1 MQEES
6 LLLYYFHRNKCRCQ
20 MTINNG
26 FPELIPIFPLTGVV
40 IFPDTYLPLNIFET
54 RYLEMINKAISSKSR
69 LVGMIQ
75 PNNSNQNKL
84 YNVGCAGKI
93 IKFEETEDKRYL
105 ITLKGI
111 SRFELISEKTN
122 RKNFK
127 EAQIK
132 WDRFSQDLQKQNINE
147 KFTSLKVSIKKY
159 FKIKNIKVNFE
170 VIDKCNDYNF
180 VDQITMICPLAFEEK
195 QLLLE
200 TISISKRVNLLQSI
214 IDSYASEENISQLL
228 KH

>member
-1 MQEES
+1 M
-6 LLLYYFHRNKCRCQ
+6 N
-20 MTINNG
+20 MNNNTNNN
-26 FPELIPIFPLTGVV
+26 FPEIIPIFPLKGVV
-40 IFPDTYLPLNIFET
+40 MFPDTYLPLNIFEP

-75 PNNSNQNKL
+75 PNNSSKDKL
-84 YNVGCAGKI
+84 YDVGCAGKI

-105 ITLKGI
+105 ITLKGL

-122 RKNFK
+122 RNNFK

-132 WDRFSQDLQKQNINE
+132 WDKYSQDLEKKNINE
-147 KFTSLKVSIKKY
+147 KFIGLKVSLKKY
-159 FKIKNIKVNFE
+159 FNIKNIKVNFE

-200 TISISKRVNLLQSI
+200 TVSISKRSSLLKSI
-214 IDSYASEENISQLL
+214 IESYTSEENISQVV

>member
-1 MQEES
+1 
-6 LLLYYFHRNKCRCQ
+6 
-20 MTINNG
+20 MTVNNNTNNN
-26 FPELIPIFPLTGVV
+26 FPELVPLFPLEGIVM
-40 IFPDTYLPLNIFET
+40 FPDTYLPLNIFEP
-54 RYLEMINKAISSKSR
+54 RYIEMINKAISSKSR

-75 PNNSNQNKL
+75 PKNSNQDKL
-84 YNVGCAGKI
+84 YDVGCAGKI

-105 ITLKGI
+105 ITLKGL
-111 SRFELISEKTN
+111 SRFHLISEKTN
-122 RKNFK
+122 RKKFK

-132 WDRFSQDLQKQNINE
+132 WDKYSQDLQKKNTNE
-147 KFTSLKVSIKKY
+147 KFTDLKSSLKKY
-159 FKIKNIKVNFE
+159 FQIKNIKVNFE

-200 TISISKRVNLLQSI
+200 TISISKRGNLLQSI
-214 IDSYASEENISQLL
+214 LESYVGEENISNIM

>member
-1 MQEES
+1 
-6 LLLYYFHRNKCRCQ
+6 
-20 MTINNG
+20 MTIKNNIDDG
-26 FPELIPIFPLTGVV
+26 LPELIPVFPLEGVLM
-40 IFPDTYLPLNIFET
+40 FPDTYLPLNIFET
-54 RYLEMINKAISSKSR
+54 RYLEMVNKAISSKSR

-105 ITLKGI
+105 ITLKGL
-111 SRFELISEKTN
+111 SRFELISENTN

-132 WDRFSQDLQKQNINE
+132 WDRFSQDLEKLNINE
-147 KFTSLKVSIKKY
+147 KFTSLKSSLKKY

-170 VIDKCNDYNF
+170 VIDNCNDYHF
-180 VDQITMICPLAFEEK
+180 VDQITMICPLAYEEK

-200 TISISKRVNLLQSI
+200 TISISKRGNLLKSI
-214 IDSYASEENISQLL
+214 IESYVGEENISEVV

>member
-1 MQEES
+1 
-6 LLLYYFHRNKCRCQ
+6 
-20 MTINNG
+20 MTINNNNINNDLPQ
-26 FPELIPIFPLTGVV
+26 FIPVFPLEGVV
-40 IFPDTYLPLNIFET
+40 MFPDTYLPLNIFEP
-54 RYLEMINKAISSKSR
+54 RYLEMINKAISSKNR

-75 PNNSNQNKL
+75 PNNSNDNKL
-84 YNVGCAGKI
+84 YDVGCAGKI
-93 IKFEETEDKRYL
+93 IKFEETKDKRYL
-105 ITLKGI
+105 ITLKGL

-127 EAQIK
+127 EAHVK
-132 WDRFSQDLQKQNINE
+132 WDRYSQDLKKKDLKEEFIN
-147 KFTSLKVSIKKY
+147 LKVSLKEY

-180 VDQITMICPLAFEEK
+180 VDQITMICPLAYEEK

-200 TISISKRVNLLQSI
+200 TTSISKRGNLLQSI
-214 IDSYASEENISQLL
+214 IESYASEENISQVV

>member
-1 MQEES
+1 
-6 LLLYYFHRNKCRCQ
+6 
-20 MTINNG
+20 MTASRKINCDL
-26 FPELIPIFPLTGVV
+26 PELIPLFPLKGVV
-40 IFPDTYLPLNIFET
+40 MFPDTYLPLNIFEP
-54 RYLEMINKAISSKSR
+54 RYIEMINKAISSNNR

-75 PNNSNQNKL
+75 PNNSNQDKL
-84 YNVGCAGKI
+84 YDVGCAGKI

-105 ITLKGI
+105 ITLKGL
-111 SRFELISEKTN
+111 SRFDLISEENN

-132 WDRFSQDLQKQNINE
+132 WDRYSRDLQKKNVNE
-147 KFTSLKVSIKKY
+147 KFTVLKASLKKY
-159 FKIKNIKVNFE
+159 FNINNIKVNFE

-200 TISISKRVNLLQSI
+200 TILISKRVNLLQSI
-214 IDSYASEENISQLL
+214 IESYAGEKNLSLVV

>member
-1 MQEES
+1 M
-6 LLLYYFHRNKCRCQ
+6 N
-20 MTINNG
+20 MNNNSNNN
-26 FPELIPIFPLTGVV
+26 FPDLIPVFPLEGVV
-40 IFPDTYLPLNIFET
+40 MFPDTYLPLNIFEP

-75 PNNSNQNKL
+75 PNNLNGNKL
-84 YNVGCAGKI
+84 YDVGCAGKI
-93 IKFEETEDKRYL
+93 IKFEETTDKRYL
-105 ITLKGI
+105 ITLKGL

-122 RKNFK
+122 RKNFR
-127 EAQIK
+127 EAQVK
-132 WDRFSQDLQKQNINE
+132 WDKYREDLKNKDVKE
-147 KFTSLKVSIKKY
+147 KFTNLKASLKEY

-170 VIDKCNDYNF
+170 VIDKCNDFNF

-200 TISISKRVNLLQSI
+200 TISISKRGNLLKSI
-214 IDSYASEENISQLL
+214 IESYASEENISQVV